1 MTKKSLIGPYP
12 YMLQAPFFYL
22 NQNGRARRRAHSR
35 PAGDFVEGAK
45 TAYTEIILIKAT
57 ASDAGRCWKFLE

>member
-1 MTKKSLIGPYP
+1 MTKKSLIGP

-22 NQNGRARRRAHSR
+22 NQNGRARCRVHSR

-45 TAYTEIILIKAT
+45 TAHAEIIPIKTT
-57 ASDAGRCWKFLE
+57 ASDAGRDEWFLG